1 MTGSVARGTDSFGCR
16 RKSVGRSAPR
26 YYRAGAMD
34 TVSAWIERRA
44 AMLGAPGQEWLAA
57 LPDLIAQLCE
67 EAGRSPSSTSSAAAR
82 APGSPGSVSVDGT
95 PAVLKIAL
103 PDATSEREIAVLLAA
118 EGRGYVRVL
127 AAAPEYRAV
136 VLESLGTSLD
146 ESGLAPEQQIAAL
159 CGALRDAWQV
169 PRGDVAPEAKA
180 ESLAELV
187 TRLWDELDRPCSER
201 VYSLALECAR
211 RRAAGTGRLVVVHG
225 DPHPGNALQRADG
238 TFVFVD
244 PDGFVAD
251 PAYDLGVV
259 MRDWCPELL
268 AGDAVA
274 LAERYCRL
282 LAGHTGI
289 DGAAIREWGFLERV
303 SSGLHILELG
313 RPDLAAPFLETA
325 ERLAK

>member
-1 MTGSVARGTDSFGCR
+1 
-16 RKSVGRSAPR
+16 
-26 YYRAGAMD
+26 MD

-44 AMLGAPGQEWLAA
+44 AMLGAPGQAWLAA

-67 EAGRSPSSTSSAAAR
+67 SWALTVEDELSGGTSAWVAR
-82 APGSPGSVSVDGT
+82 VRQADGT
-95 PAVLKIAL
+95 QAVLKIAL

-127 AAAPEYRAV
+127 AAAPEHRAV

-201 VYSLALECAR
+201 VFTLALECAR
-211 RRAAGTGRLVVVHG
+211 RRATGTGRLVVVHG

-274 LAERYCRL
+274 LADRYCRL

-325 ERLAK
+325 ERLAN